1 MNQKTLKL
9 ILSEM
14 KNLLII
20 ILAIAIASC
29 GNSKKKDS
37 DNKKMNIAAA
47 GATFPLPFYNLA
59 FKTYQEKTGNTVTYG
74 GIGSGGGIRSLKDKI
89 VDFGGS
95 DAYLSDAEM
104 QEMPYATVH
113 IPTCMGAVV
122 MAYNMPELKDL
133 KLSGEVVA
141 DIYLGK
147 ITKWNDAKI
156 QELNPR
162 ITLPDKGMTPV
173 YRSDGSGTTFVFSDY
188 LTKVSNDWKE
198 NVGTGKSLK
207 WPVGLAAKGNPGV
220 AGTISQTPGA
230 IGYVG
235 SEYAFSLNIPMAQ
248 MRNSSGNFI
257 IPNTESISAAAK
269 GEMPADTRT
278 MITNSSAPDAYPI
291 SCFTWI
297 ILYKEQAYAN
307 RTLAQAQVTVKL
319 LDWMLSPEAQALTT
333 KVHYSPLPQ
342 TAVANA
348 KTLLNSISFE
358 GKQVL
363 K

>member
-1 MNQKTLKL
+1 
-9 ILSEM
+9 M
-14 KNLLII
+14 KNLFII
-20 ILAIAIASC
+20 LLAIAIASC
-29 GNSKKKDS
+29 GNSKKNKGSED
-37 DNKKMNIAAA
+37 KKMNIAAA

-95 DAYLSDAEM
+95 DAYLSDAEIK
-104 QEMPYATVH
+104 EMPYATVH

-122 MAYNMPELKDL
+122 LAYNLPELKEL
-133 KLSGEVVA
+133 KLSGDVIA
-141 DIYLGK
+141 DIYLGN
-147 ITKWNDAKI
+147 ITKWNDPKI
-156 QELNPR
+156 KALNPGA
-162 ITLPDKGMTPV
+162 TLPDKELTPV

-198 NVGTGKSLK
+198 KVGTGKSLK
-207 WPVGLAAKGNPGV
+207 WPTGLAAKGNPGV
-220 AGTISQTPGA
+220 AGTISQTPGS

-235 SEYAFSLNIPMAQ
+235 SEYAFSLNIPTAQ
-248 MRNSSGNFI
+248 LRNSSGNFI
-257 IPNTESISAAAK
+257 TPNTESISAAAK
-269 GEMPADTRT
+269 GDIPADTRA

-307 RTLAQAQVTVKL
+307 RNFEQAQGTVKL

-342 TAVANA
+342 AAVSNA
-348 KTLLNSISFE
+348 KTLVNSISFE
-358 GKQVL
+358 GKQIL